1 MVCFQEV
8 QIILCTINSCYS
20 VLSEHPIGPNDEV
33 HCVVLEWSEWSE
45 CSKPY
50 HKGRQARMR
59 EFIMVPENGAFVFC
73 NETLREVRDCNVGIA
88 PPGIY
93 PMYMIAYYVH
103 TKFLDLV

>member
-1 MVCFQEV
+1 M
-8 QIILCTINSCYS
+8 QIKSHFS
-20 VLSEHPIGPNDEV
+20 VLSEGEYDEV

-59 EFIMVPENGAFVFC
+59 EFIMGPENGAFIFC
-73 NETLREVRDCNVGIA
+73 NETLREVRDCNVGVL

-93 PMYMIAYYVH
+93 SHDCI
-103 TKFLDLV
+103 